1 MILYYK
7 FKVVKEVV
15 DDLRISYNS
24 IDLPLIEKEVEE
36 DFDYQVEPD
45 VYDLLDYLG
54 VPKSSDTCWVAEK
67 TLQVFGGLLEED
79 KDFYEF
85 MHQRYEEE
93 ARKECEN
100 EIH

>member
-7 FKVVKEVV
+7 FKVVREVV
-15 DDLRISYNS
+15 DEERISYSS
-24 IDLPLIEKEVEE
+24 IDTPLIEKEVEE

-54 VPKSSDTCWVAEK
+54 VHKSSDTCLVGEK
-67 TLQVFGGLLEED
+67 ILQVFGGLLEED

-85 MHQRYEEE
+85 MHQRYEEQ
-93 ARKECEN
+93 ARKECEQ
-100 EIH
+100 EE